1 MLSRSFLTLY
11 MLLRGTRKQW
21 RIGKTYKIV
30 IKKMQVG
37 APAFNFQP
45 NFPFYN
51 RTEAIK
57 AAQVQ
62 KQEWMWIL
70 FK

>member
-1 MLSRSFLTLY
+1 
-11 MLLRGTRKQW
+11 
-21 RIGKTYKIV
+21 
-30 IKKMQVG
+30 MQVG

-62 KQEWMWIL
+62 KQE
-70 FK
+70 